1 MPENVSVL
9 VKLASKRSPVVLSN
23 FTPMCVDLTKLSP
36 KTALASATV
45 PVVDPKMFTVG
56 APMYPLPPFVTFILF
71 IVPFLIYAV
80 AVAPEPPPPTI
91 SIVGAFL

>member
-1 MPENVSVL
+1 
-9 VKLASKRSPVVLSN
+9 
-23 FTPMCVDLTKLSP
+23 MCVDLTRLSP

-56 APMYPLPPFVTFILF
+56 APIYPLPPFVTFILF